1 MISTSEFKKG
11 VVIRIDGRLA
21 KIIDFMHVKPG
32 KGGAFV
38 KTKFKDMIT
47 GQVLNKTFRSGEKV
61 EDVYIERKS
70 MQFLYS
76 DDSGY
81 NFMDNTEYEQITLSE
96 EMVGEDKQYLKEN
109 MDVFI
114 QFEGD
119 KPIGIEMPP
128 LVDYKVVHTEP
139 GIKGDTVSGA
149 TKPATV
155 ETGLIINVPLFVEI
169 GNVIKIDTRENK
181 YISRV

>member
-1 MISTSEFKKG
+1 MISTSDFKKG
-11 VVIRIDGRLA
+11 VVIKIDGRLA

-38 KTKFKDMIT
+38 KTKFKDLIT
-47 GQVLNKTFRSGEKV
+47 GQMLNKTFRSGEKV

-70 MQFLYS
+70 MQFLYA

-81 NFMDNTEYEQITLSE
+81 NFMDNTEFEQISLPA
-96 EMVGEDKQYLKEN
+96 EMIGDDKLYIKEN
-109 MDVFI
+109 LDLFI
-114 QFEGD
+114 QFDGD
-119 KPIGIEMPP
+119 TPNGIELTP
-128 LVDYKVVHTEP
+128 LIDYKVVHTEP
-139 GIKGDTVSGA
+139 GIKGDTVSGS

-155 ETGLIINVPLFVEI
+155 ETGLIVYVPLFVEI
-169 GNVIKIDTRENK
+169 GNVIKVDTRENK